1 VKRKQKRRFK
11 RRKRER
17 KKECPEDALE
27 TSLSR
32 AARRFPDDYSL
43 HGSVFHE
50 GYLLRAHKPTETLK
64 KRPASTRLRSKKVA
78 RRATAAITAVGATT
92 WLRPN
97 EAMLLKGSIN
107 REKTVGS
114 AANTCLY
121 EPMTMN

>member
-1 VKRKQKRRFK
+1 MKKKGEKGQEWGGQGVKRERKRRFK

-17 KKECPEDALE
+17 RKECLEDALE

-43 HGSVFHE
+43 HGSVFRE

-78 RRATAAITAVGATT
+78 RRATAAITAAGCWGNDMVGTERSDASE
-92 WLRPN
+92 R
-97 EAMLLKGSIN
+97 
-107 REKTVGS
+107 
-114 AANTCLY
+114 
-121 EPMTMN
+121 